1 MGLLGLWASIIWQ
14 GRLEETFG
22 RRRPPRRAPKEAR
35 QPDDQDREGAQKA
48 GRLCESAEGFRMAA
62 IGTAGK

>member
-1 MGLLGLWASIIWQ
+1 LKKRSAAEGG
-14 GRLEETFG
+14 
-22 RRRPPRRAPKEAR
+22 APEEAR
-35 QPDDQDREGAQKA
+35 RLDDQDREGAQKA